1 MPWHMHPFSTIQIG
15 RKKALNTTLKSA
27 IAIVAVA
34 LVAMTA
40 SGEAE
45 AKKVRWKMHSAFAK
59 NIAVIGPV
67 AYRIA
72 DWVRDISDGE
82 FDIKVFEPGALAG
95 GYAYFD
101 PVSQGAFD
109 AAYGTPGA
117 NQGKNS
123 AYAFLST
130 WPFGPGALEFN
141 AWMRYGGG
149 IELAREL
156 YARDNIM
163 YFYCG
168 MIPPETSGWFRNEI
182 TSLDQLRGLKMRFFG
197 MGAKVMQKFGV
208 ATQQLA
214 AADIYPA
221 LQLGTIDATEFSMP
235 AIDRTLGFYQI
246 AKYNYYPGWH
256 QQSTTNEILV
266 NVEKWNKLPK
276 QFQKMFEVACTANI
290 GIQLAEGEAL
300 QPAAM
305 KANEADGVKNMTWP
319 DSVLDQLRTAWTEVL
334 DEEIAANAD
343 VKRLWESYSKFH
355 DEYKVWGERG
365 YLR

>member
-1 MPWHMHPFSTIQIG
+1 MKYGFLKTLAIG
-15 RKKALNTTLKSA
+15 AVAIATTLA
-27 IAIVAVA
+27 IS
-34 LVAMTA
+34 T
-40 SGEAE
+40 GDAE
-45 AKKVRWKMHSAFAK
+45 AKKVRWKMHTAFGE
-59 NIAVIGPV
+59 NVAVIGPV
-67 AYRIA
+67 GYRIA
-72 DWVRDISDGE
+72 DWVRAMSDGD

-95 GYAYFD
+95 GYAYYD
-101 PVSQGAFD
+101 PVSQGAFE

-156 YARDNIM
+156 YGKDNIM

-168 MIPPETSGWFRNEI
+168 MIPPETSGWFREPI
-182 TSLDQLRGLKMRFFG
+182 ESLDQLRGLKMRFFG

-214 AADIYPA
+214 GGDIYPA
-221 LQLGTIDATEFSMP
+221 LELGTIDATEFSMP
-235 AIDRTLGFYQI
+235 AIDRSYGFYQI
-246 AKYNYYPGWH
+246 AKYNYFPGWH

-266 NVEKWNKLPK
+266 NMDKWNELSDPHKA
-276 QFQKMFEVACTANI
+276 MFEVACTANI
-290 GIQLAEGEAL
+290 GIELAEGEAL

-305 KANEADGVKNMTWP
+305 AANEADGVKNMSWP
-319 DSVLDQLRTAWTEVL
+319 DEVIDQLREKWEEVL
-334 DEEIAANAD
+334 AEEIAANPD
-343 VKRLWESYSKFH
+343 VARLWDSFSTFH
-355 DEYKVWGERG
+355 DQYVIWGEKG
-365 YLR
+365 YLK

>member
-1 MPWHMHPFSTIQIG
+1 M
-15 RKKALNTTLKSA
+15 
-27 IAIVAVA
+27 
-34 LVAMTA
+34 
-40 SGEAE
+40 SG
-45 AKKVRWKMHSAFAK
+45 
-59 NIAVIGPV
+59 G
-67 AYRIA
+67 
-72 DWVRDISDGE
+72 D

-141 AWMRYGGG
+141 AWLRYGGG
-149 IELAREL
+149 IEIAEEL
-156 YARDNIM
+156 YAKDNIK

-168 MIPPETSGWFRNEI
+168 MIPPETSGWFREPI
-182 TSLDQLRGLKMRFFG
+182 ESLDQLKGLKMRFFG

-214 AADIYPA
+214 GGDIYPA
-221 LQLGTIDATEFSMP
+221 LELGTIDATEFSMP
-235 AIDRTLGFYQI
+235 AIDRSYGFYQI
-246 AKYNYYPGWH
+246 AKYNYFPGWH

-266 NVEKWNKLPK
+266 NKDKWEALPDEYK
-276 QFQKMFEVACTANI
+276 AMFEVACTANI
-290 GIQLAEGEAL
+290 GIELAEGEAL

-305 KANEADGVKNMTWP
+305 AANEADGVQNMTWP
-319 DSVLDQLRTAWTEVL
+319 DEVIEQLRQKWEEVL
-334 DEEIAANAD
+334 AEEIAANPD
-343 VKRLWESYSKFH
+343 VKRLWDSYSAFH
-355 DEYKVWGERG
+355 EQYKIWGERG
-365 YLR
+365 YLK

>member
-1 MPWHMHPFSTIQIG
+1 M
-15 RKKALNTTLKSA
+15 TLKLLKRVGAVVATCALALSFSA
-27 IAIVAVA
+27 
-34 LVAMTA
+34 MD
-40 SGEAE
+40 AE
-45 AKKVRWKMHSAFAK
+45 AQKKVRWKMHSAFGK

-67 AYRIA
+67 GHRIA
-72 DWVRDISDGE
+72 GWVSDMSGGD

-95 GYAYFD
+95 GYAYYD

-149 IELAREL
+149 IEIAQDL
-156 YARDNIM
+156 YGKDNIE

-168 MIPPETSGWFRNEI
+168 MIPPETSGWFRVPIEN
-182 TSLDQLRGLKMRFFG
+182 LDQLKGLKMRFFG
-197 MGAKVMQKFGV
+197 MGAKVMQKLGV
-208 ATQQLA
+208 STQQLA
-214 AADIYPA
+214 GGDIYPA
-221 LQLGTIDATEFSMP
+221 LELGTIDATEFSMP
-235 AIDRTLGFYQI
+235 AIDRSFGFYQI

-266 NVEKWNKLPK
+266 NKDKWNALPK
-276 QFQKMFEVACTANI
+276 EYKSMFEVACTANI
-290 GIQLAEGEAL
+290 GIELAEGEAL

-305 KANEADGVKNMTWP
+305 LANVADGVHNMTWS
-319 DSVLDQLRTAWTEVL
+319 DDVLKTLQEKWNEVL
-334 DEEIAANAD
+334 AEELVANAD
-343 VKRLWESYSKFH
+343 VKKLWDSFSTFHESYKI
-355 DEYKVWGERG
+355 WGERG
-365 YLR
+365 YLK